1 MALPYKT
8 WEWLAPTILLTVWLV
23 VPVVTVELFLSGIHN
38 EVKDNLLRSK
48 TTMKRLKSNI
58 RIARELNES
67 DEEDMDADLHSD
79 KEDQALEDELRAGEA
94 EKSSPDKA
102 DQLGIE
108 VDVETPL
115 EFRSGSKK
123 AAKTSTGGAESA
135 SKARRVVR
143 VKGQKEKNHFPMDP
157 RLTPNEHLFMRGLT
171 DLIISKRVAGQNKL
185 RQNIAERGKVGSGG
199 SQDAKGTLFVTYIRT
214 KKVLEAFIF
223 LYEAFNLWSCLFVYS
238 IEWPKLAP
246 TQVFSYGSFKE
257 LDLYAGM

>member
-108 VDVETPL
+108 VDVETPKLFALVPRRLL
-115 EFRSGSKK
+115 EAIAT
-123 AAKTSTGGAESA
+123 AAMRLVLDALQQVFVRNLAKDYERWVTDEGYRASRAEQS
-135 SKARRVVR
+135 VP
-143 VKGQKEKNHFPMDP
+143 GP
-157 RLTPNEHLFMRGLT
+157 RHSSS
-171 DLIISKRVAGQNKL
+171 SKR
-185 RQNIAERGKVGSGG
+185 
-199 SQDAKGTLFVTYIRT
+199 
-214 KKVLEAFIF
+214 
-223 LYEAFNLWSCLFVYS
+223 
-238 IEWPKLAP
+238 
-246 TQVFSYGSFKE
+246 
-257 LDLYAGM
+257 